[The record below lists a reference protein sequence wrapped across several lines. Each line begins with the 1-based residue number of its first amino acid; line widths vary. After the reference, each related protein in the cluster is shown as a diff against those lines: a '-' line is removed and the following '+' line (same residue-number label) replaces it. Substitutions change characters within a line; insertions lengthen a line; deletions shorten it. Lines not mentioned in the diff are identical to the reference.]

1 MPVRVILDTDI
12 GTDVDDWIALAL
24 VLSSSEL
31 TLEGVTCV
39 YADVAIRARMV
50 LKLMQLRGYTGGA
63 PVMEGVRDPLLK
75 LDPLFWMGH
84 EGKGLLE
91 PEDSALEPAPEHAV
105 DYIVR
110 TVMANPGQIHLVC
123 IGPLTN
129 AALAFLREPKLAEN
143 LAHLTIM
150 GGVLRSTADPLM
162 PIAEHNIRCDPEAA
176 HVVFSSG
183 APITLVPLDVTTR
196 VKITTDDVKRLRERG
211 TPYHQAIAQQIDV
224 WLEQMAQWFGQKRDY
239 THMHDP
245 LAVATLIQPDL
256 VTLTP
261 VNLTVELAGTHSRA
275 ATLMRAPS
283 EKLPVNV
290 HAALDVDVDRFESLL
305 MERLLR

>member
-24 VLSSSEL
+24 VLSSTEL

-63 PVMEGVRDPLLK
+63 PVMRGVRDPLLK

-150 GGVLRSTADPLM
+150 GGGAAQYSRPADADCRAQYPLRSGSRPCGVQLRRADH
-162 PIAEHNIRCDPEAA
+162 ACAA
-176 HVVFSSG
+176 G
-183 APITLVPLDVTTR
+183 RNNA
-196 VKITTDDVKRLRERG
+196 RENHHR
-211 TPYHQAIAQQIDV
+211 
-224 WLEQMAQWFGQKRDY
+224 
-239 THMHDP
+239 
-245 LAVATLIQPDL
+245 
-256 VTLTP
+256 
-261 VNLTVELAGTHSRA
+261 
-275 ATLMRAPS
+275 
-283 EKLPVNV
+283 
-290 HAALDVDVDRFESLL
+290 
-305 MERLLR
+305 